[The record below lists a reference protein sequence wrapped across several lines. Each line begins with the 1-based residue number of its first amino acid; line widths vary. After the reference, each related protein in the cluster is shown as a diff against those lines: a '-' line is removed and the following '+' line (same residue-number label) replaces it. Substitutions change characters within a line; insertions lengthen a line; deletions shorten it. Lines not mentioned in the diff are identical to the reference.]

1 MSIGECSESIYDLCA
16 IVQPLKST
24 YNLNIIDSML
34 DLKMIR
40 NIGLAAHI
48 DAGKTTTT
56 ERILYYTGKIRKIG
70 EVDEGSATMDWMPQE
85 RERGITIT
93 AAATT
98 VYWKDYRINIIDTP
112 GHVDFTME
120 VERSMKVLDGLIA
133 IFCAVG
139 GVQPQS
145 ETVWHQAD
153 RYKVPRIA
161 FINKMDRLGADFY
174 RALKQA
180 KDKFSMRPLVL
191 QIPIGAEENF
201 KGVIDIIEQMAV
213 YWDDEEGINYHS
225 EPVPK
230 EYQNEVKKLRTE
242 LLETIAEYD
251 ENIFE
256 SYFGDISVSNQK
268 IKEVVRKGALNFHF
282 YPVFCG
288 SALRNRGIQPLIDAV
303 LDYLPSPVD
312 LPPAKGLNPETE
324 KEATRAPS
332 EKEPFS
338 ALLFKTQTDPHLG
351 LLYYIRVYS
360 GVVNA
365 GDKVRVFPPD
375 RVDRVGR
382 LYLMHANKR
391 EEVSQLSVGEIG
403 VISGIRE
410 SKTGYTLCATK
421 HPITY
426 EPMQFPEPV
435 IFVSLEPRTKMD
447 DEKLDNALRYLQI
460 EDPTFKVKT
469 DEETAQRII
478 SGMGELHL
486 EIITDRLKR
495 EYGVECN
502 VSKPQVSYRETIT
515 ESAVAEGRFIKQT
528 GGKGQYGVVKLKL
541 SPLNREGL
549 IINNKIREGVISKQ
563 FIPAIEKGIKDQCE
577 TGIFMGYPIVNIEV
591 TILDGAYHPV
601 DSSEL
606 AFQVAAQ
613 MAMREAFM
621 NGKPILL
628 EPIMSLEIVVPAE
641 YLGDVLNDLNARK
654 ARILNIETNKKEKI
668 VTATLTLAKSFGYA
682 TDLRSVTQGHGIYT
696 MQFSHYALKEE

>member
-1 MSIGECSESIYDLCA
+1 
-16 IVQPLKST
+16 
-24 YNLNIIDSML
+24 ML
-34 DLKMIR
+34 DLKLIR

-56 ERILYYTGKIRKIG
+56 ERILFYTGKIRKLG

-98 VYWKDYRINIIDTP
+98 VYWKEHRINIIDTP

-153 RYKVPRIA
+153 RYRVPRIA
-161 FINKMDRLGADFY
+161 FVNKMDRLGADFY
-174 RALKQA
+174 RVVKQL
-180 KDKFSMRPLVL
+180 KDKLSMKPLIL
-191 QIPIGAEENF
+191 QIPVGAEENF
-201 KGVIDIIEQMAV
+201 KGVIDIVEQQAI
-213 YWDDEEGINYHS
+213 YWDDEEGINYHF

-230 EYQNEVKKLRTE
+230 EYQNEVTNLRTE
-242 LLETIAEYD
+242 LLETLAEYD
-251 ENIFE
+251 EDIFE
-256 SYFGDISVSNQK
+256 SYFGNIQISIQK
-268 IKEVVRKGALNFHF
+268 IKEAIRKGTLNLHF
-282 YPVFCG
+282 YPVLCG
-288 SALRNRGIQPLIDAV
+288 TALRNRGIQPLVDAV
-303 LDYLPSPVD
+303 LDYLPSPLD
-312 LPPAKGLNPETE
+312 LPPAKGINPETGKEE
-324 KEATRAPS
+324 KRAPS

-338 ALLFKTQTDPHLG
+338 ALLFKTQTDIHLG
-351 LLYYIRVYS
+351 LLYYIRIYS
-360 GVVNA
+360 GVVNT
-365 GDKVRVFPPD
+365 GDKVRIFPPD

-391 EEVSQLSVGEIG
+391 EEVSQLRVGEIG
-403 VISGIRE
+403 VLTGIRE

-421 HPITY
+421 YPITY

-435 IFVSLEPRTKMD
+435 IFVSLEPKTKMD
-447 DEKLDNALRYLQI
+447 DEKLDNALKYLQV

-495 EYGVECN
+495 EYGVECI

-515 ESAVAEGRFIKQT
+515 ETAEAEGRFIKQT
-528 GGKGQYGVVKLKL
+528 GGKGQYGVVKLRL
-541 SPLNREGL
+541 SPLNKEGL
-549 IINNKIREGVISKQ
+549 VIHNKIKEGAIPKQ
-563 FIPAIEKGIKDQCE
+563 FIPAIEKGIKTQCE

-591 TILDGAYHPV
+591 TILDGSYHPV
-601 DSSEL
+601 DSSEM

-621 NGKPILL
+621 KGKPVLL
-628 EPIMSLEIVVPAE
+628 EPIMSLEIVTPSE

-654 ARILNIETNKKEKI
+654 AQIVNIETNKKEKI
-668 VTATLTLAKSFGYA
+668 ITATLALAKSFGYA

-696 MQFSHYALKEE
+696 IQFSHYAIKEE